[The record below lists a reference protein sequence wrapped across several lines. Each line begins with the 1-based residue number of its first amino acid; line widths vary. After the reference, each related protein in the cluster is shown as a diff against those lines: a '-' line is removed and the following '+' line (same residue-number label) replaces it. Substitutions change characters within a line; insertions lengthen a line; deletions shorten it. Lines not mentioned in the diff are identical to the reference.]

1 MSDDGREA
9 RKKRAALLKA
19 LREERQE
26 SVKRAQALLKEQN
39 ATRRTIREAMADGP
53 KTVPELAEAT
63 GMPTHEVLWYISAMK
78 KYGLV
83 VEEGADDMDEY
94 YLYGLAGVADS
105 PQREEEK

>member
-1 MSDDGREA
+1 MSDNGKEA
-9 RKKRAALLKA
+9 RKKKAAQLKA

-39 ATRRTIREAMADGP
+39 ATRKIIREAMVDGP

-63 GMPTHEVLWYISAMK
+63 GMPADEVLWHMSAMK

-94 YLYGLAGVADS
+94 YLYGLA
-105 PQREEEK
+105 EEEK